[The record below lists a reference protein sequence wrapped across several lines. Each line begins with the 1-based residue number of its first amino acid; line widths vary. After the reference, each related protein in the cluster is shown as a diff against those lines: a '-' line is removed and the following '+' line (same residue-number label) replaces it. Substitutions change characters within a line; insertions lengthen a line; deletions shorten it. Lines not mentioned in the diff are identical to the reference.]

1 MLKIVLRTI
10 ARELY
15 SLKIKLLYIFHLL
28 YKMYYGAISTDIKK
42 SSSNWN
48 TFPKWMETA
57 VMVTNNITEWVFN
70 NVLLHD
76 VHQQMIL
83 PNSPEGDAY
92 TLFYEHHSEIELN
105 KHLRLVA
112 STIQHILDQYRGGD
126 NDNLPCGM
134 GMMAIKTQLK
144 QQVADEFSKIQG
156 GEQYSMEKMH
166 SLMEMS
172 DHIKTTYAY
181 IGRIYLRIGIAVS
194 NESPMAY
201 SYRGLPSW
209 RGGVIDYSEKAEQE
223 APWKTGY
230 GEYNFET
237 NKVEKKPQIEIIEHR
252 PFTSNELLY
261 QSQTS
266 QSVSGYMIF
275 VAYHYGITEEMMK
288 EDPHLFKLVRQEF
301 RDLHD
306 EVNHTLGE
314 KYLVKVKR
322 DSASMYY
329 IPSNTMRMGI
339 PQTVGLI
346 NKCSQLISLLPKG
359 SSIGIA
365 YSGDAKFNRLKKVTR
380 KNGVDFFGATV
391 NMAARMEF
399 MDFTYSTNEGITSK
413 DNHGNRIAFGS
424 WDLKDMEK
432 IYVPSGCKSRENSN
446 ANIIP
451 YPFKLDRIPVE
462 TLNAGYGE
470 FIYVLS
476 KKMNGVSSLKKGSK
490 VQFRTKTGQLKTGT
504 ILDLSVIEARIQLDG
519 EDTIQRRRI
528 RRLKE
533 IKPTES
539 VELEEIKEFLNYKLK
554 M

>member
-10 ARELY
+10 ARELH

-48 TFPKWMETA
+48 TFPKWMENA
-57 VMVTNNITEWVFN
+57 VMITNNITEWVFN

-76 VHQQMIL
+76 AKQMIL

-92 TLFYEHHSEIELN
+92 TLFYEHHSEIELK
-105 KHLRLVA
+105 KHLRHVA
-112 STIQHILDQYRGGD
+112 STIQHILDQFRGND
-126 NDNLPCGM
+126 DDNLSCGM
-134 GMMAIKTQLK
+134 SIYAIKSQLK
-144 QQVADEFSKIQG
+144 QQVAEEFTKIQNK
-156 GEQYSMEKMH
+156 ESYSMKKMH

-172 DHIKTTYAY
+172 DHVNDTFAY

-209 RGGVIDYSEKAEQE
+209 RGGVIDYSEKAEQK

-237 NKVEKKPQIEIIEHR
+237 NKVEKKASVVQDAVSFRQDEI
-252 PFTSNELLY
+252 NY
-261 QSQTS
+261 VSQNS
-266 QSVSGYMIF
+266 ESVSGYMIF

-288 EDPHLFKLVRQEF
+288 KDPHLFKLVRQEF

-306 EVNHTLGE
+306 EVNDTLGE
-314 KYLVKVKR
+314 EYLVKVKR
-322 DSASMYY
+322 DSSSMYY
-329 IPSNTMRMGI
+329 IPSNTSTVMGTR
-339 PQTVGLI
+339 QTVELI
-346 NKCSQLISLLPKG
+346 NKCSRLISLLPRG

-365 YSGDAKFNRLKKVTR
+365 YSGDASLNRLKKVTR
-380 KNGVDFFGATV
+380 TNGIDFFGATV

-424 WDLKDMEK
+424 WNLQDMEK
-432 IYVPSGCKSRENSN
+432 IYMPRGGKSREKSN
-446 ANIIP
+446 ANIVP
-451 YPFKLDRIPVE
+451 YPFKIDKIPVE

-470 FIYVLS
+470 YIYVLS

-504 ILDLSVIEARIQLDG
+504 ILDMSVIEARIQLDG
-519 EDTIQRRRI
+519 ENTIHRRRI
-528 RRLKE
+528 RLLKE

-539 VELEEIKEFLNYKLK
+539 VELEEIKGFLNYKLK